1 MTHHDSNAVTPPS
14 KINHDTQD
22 STLMTPRVYDVLGQT
37 SFHDIHDATTPLEQP
52 TTHHDVSRYP
62 TLTTDLVM
70 PASGNAMFHCETK
83 FDAL

>member
-1 MTHHDSNAVTPPS
+1 MPAPTA
-14 KINHDTQD
+14 
-22 STLMTPRVYDVLGQT
+22 
-37 SFHDIHDATTPLEQP
+37 HDIHDATIPLKQL
-52 TTHHDVSRYP
+52 TTRHDVSRYP